1 MNAIQDMIW
10 FMQIY
15 ITKYWSLPG
24 AGVWWQVQNLL
35 LLPGHRLRDDLH
47 CRVFPPPLCRPRQV
61 TSDHTCMMYCL
72 TQYKSVPLLCA
83 VQQKLKK
90 LQLILDLSPDG
101 SSRSLLDRT
110 PGILNPILNIWLELF
125 AGMSGNFYN
134 WFLSFSHFYKLM
146 WKKQNINFEM
156 WDYAVFCLVSTSPL
170 QRMSN
175 TSTIIWETQ

>member
-1 MNAIQDMIW
+1 M
-10 FMQIY
+10 
-15 ITKYWSLPG
+15 
-24 AGVWWQVQNLL
+24 WWQVQNLL

-47 CRVFPPPLCRPRQV
+47 CRVFPPPLCRPWQV
-61 TSDHTCMMYCL
+61 STQRTCQMYCL
-72 TQYKSVPLLCA
+72 TQYSPFALCCPTKA
-83 VQQKLKK
+83 P
-90 LQLILDLSPDG
+90 QLIYDLSPDG

-110 PGILNPILNIWLELF
+110 PGILNPILNIWLGLF

-156 WDYAVFCLVSTSPL
+156 WEYAVLCLPL
-170 QRMSN
+170 LYRWQRMSN

>member
-1 MNAIQDMIW
+1 
-10 FMQIY
+10 MQIY
-15 ITKYWSLPG
+15 ITKYWSL
-24 AGVWWQVQNLL
+24 QVLACGDKYKISFFCL
-35 LLPGHRLRDDLH
+35 DTACVMIFTVEYFLRLYAAPDRWPVTTRAWCTVQH
-47 CRVFPPPLCRPRQV
+47 STKVSLCSV
-61 TSDHTCMMYCL
+61 LSN
-72 TQYKSVPLLCA
+72 KSS
-83 VQQKLKK
+83 KK

-134 WFLSFSHFYKLM
+134 WFLSFSHFYKLR

>member
-1 MNAIQDMIW
+1 MLACGDKYKISFFCLDTACVMI
-10 FMQIY
+10 FTVEY
-15 ITKYWSLPG
+15 FL
-24 AGVWWQVQNLL
+24 
-35 LLPGHRLRDDLH
+35 RLYAAPDRW
-47 CRVFPPPLCRPRQV
+47 PQ
-61 TSDHTCMMYCL
+61 CMMYCL

-134 WFLSFSHFYKLM
+134 WFLSFSHFYKLR